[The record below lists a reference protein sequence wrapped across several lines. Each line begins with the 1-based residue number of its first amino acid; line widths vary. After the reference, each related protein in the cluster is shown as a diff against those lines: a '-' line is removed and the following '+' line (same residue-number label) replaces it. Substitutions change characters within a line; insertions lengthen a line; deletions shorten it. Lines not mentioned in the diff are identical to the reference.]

1 MRPKNRE
8 VIKLAKISNAIFIDM
23 AEKGF
28 FDEWKTLRETLEKLA
43 QKGYTIENTKK
54 KGLVAQML
62 TFLCRKDILTRE
74 KMPESE
80 WKKEMGKWRYKKVK

>member
-1 MRPKNRE
+1 M
-8 VIKLAKISNAIFIDM
+8 AKISSNIFI
-23 AEKGF
+23 EWQKKGY
-28 FDEWKTLRETLEKLA
+28 FDDWKTLREILEKLA

-62 TFLCRKDILTRE
+62 TFLCQKEILIRE

-80 WKKEMGKWRYKKVK
+80 WKKEMGKWKYKKVE